1 MDGNHAVNLEQLEE
15 RRQTVRE
22 KFHTLLQTRTET
34 LALFSSLVGMRPF
47 TTESGVQM
55 VLQEFCE
62 SLVDYSASAHFQL
75 YSYIE
80 SGQERRASVCKLAE
94 QYYPRIAQTT
104 QLILE
109 FNEKYES
116 EESSEDLG
124 RLDKDLTVL
133 GEALAERIQYEDQI
147 ISAMSAR

>member
-1 MDGNHAVNLEQLEE
+1 MEESESVNVEQLEE
-15 RRQTVRE
+15 RRQTVRN
-22 KFHTLLQTRTET
+22 KFHTLLETRTET
-34 LALFSSLVGMRPF
+34 LALFSALVGMRPF
-47 TTESGVQM
+47 QAGSEVPM

-80 SGQERRASVCKLAE
+80 SDQERRGTVRDLAE
-94 QYYPRIAQTT
+94 QYYPRIAEIT

-109 FNEKYES
+109 FNEKYDD
-116 EESSEDLG
+116 EEKCEDLSA
-124 RLDKDLTVL
+124 LDRDLTVL
-133 GEALAERIQYEDQI
+133 GEALAERITYEDKI

>member
-1 MDGNHAVNLEQLEE
+1 MDGNHTVNVEQLEE

-22 KFHTLLQTRTET
+22 KFHTLLETRTET

-47 TTESGVQM
+47 TAESGVQM

-80 SGQERRASVCKLAE
+80 SGQERRDSVRKLAE

-116 EESSEDLG
+116 QERCEDIS
-124 RLDKDLTVL
+124 RLDRELTIL

-147 ISAMSAR
+147 IRAMSER